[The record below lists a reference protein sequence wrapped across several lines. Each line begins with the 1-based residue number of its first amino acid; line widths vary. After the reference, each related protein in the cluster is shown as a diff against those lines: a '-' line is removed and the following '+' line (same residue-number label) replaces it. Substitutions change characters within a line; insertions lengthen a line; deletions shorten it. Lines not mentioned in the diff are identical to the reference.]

1 MPFMSLL
8 KALIVK
14 NSHFLAGIYFLSF
27 KLGPQWKDREN
38 SYQVRQIL
46 VLFCNLVAL
55 ILG

>member
-38 SYQVRQIL
+38 SYQVR
-46 VLFCNLVAL
+46 
-55 ILG
+55 